1 MVIARQLLAT
11 FALLGL
17 AAVPCV
23 AGAAWPRLQLPPQ
36 ARVAQIGGPMRVDG
50 LPMRLR
56 VFSVAQPPPQVAL
69 WFLRE
74 LHTSSVARDRDGG
87 LLLGAPRGHDWV
99 TVQLARAG
107 QNHTHGMIAWCDLR
121 DAAQRVR
128 AVRAAV
134 KRAWREL
141 PPDLTV
147 LRDVSSVE
155 NGNFVQ
161 ELIMSDDDAVR
172 VNRTAIERTMRRR
185 DFLPG
190 NASVRTRGGQMLT
203 FAAPHRRVVAV
214 LVPIPGARTGIV
226 LNIVTRPGGGP

>member
-1 MVIARQLLAT
+1 
-11 FALLGL
+11 
-17 AAVPCV
+17 
-23 AGAAWPRLQLPPQ
+23 
-36 ARVAQIGGPMRVDG
+36 
-50 LPMRLR
+50 
-56 VFSVAQPPPQVAL
+56 
-69 WFLRE
+69 
-74 LHTSSVARDRDGG
+74 
-87 LLLGAPRGHDWV
+87 
-99 TVQLARAG
+99 
-107 QNHTHGMIAWCDLR
+107 MIAWCDLR

-172 VNRTAIERTMRRR
+172 VNRAAIERTMRRR